1 MKEFHKIVLM
11 LKLSFQV
18 LEEVLVMMVCPV
30 EVHDVVLLQLVLV
43 VMAVLTQVIVIQVLQ
58 AVQDF
63 MEIQ

>member
-1 MKEFHKIVLM
+1 M

-30 EVHDVVLLQLVLV
+30 EVHDVVPLQLVLV